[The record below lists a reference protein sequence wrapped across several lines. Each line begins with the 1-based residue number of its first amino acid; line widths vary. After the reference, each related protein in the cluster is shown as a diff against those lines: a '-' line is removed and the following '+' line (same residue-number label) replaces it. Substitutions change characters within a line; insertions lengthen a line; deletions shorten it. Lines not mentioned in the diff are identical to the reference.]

1 MLCQCYTDSTLGPFS
16 SQCVSVSV
24 FVEKTCLYLQSLD
37 GAQRGEQS
45 FADCLQFVVVQRQQ
59 VEVLQVLEGVDSQTV
74 NFVGIQQPET
84 QRQAVQHLLFIRSG
98 FTCSALLSLCT
109 AQTEYKHIRS

>member
-1 MLCQCYTDSTLGPFS
+1 MYS
-16 SQCVSVSV
+16 
-24 FVEKTCLYLQSLD
+24 QSLD

-84 QRQAVQHLLFIRSG
+84 QARALCYLSELVLFIW
-98 FTCSALLSLCT
+98 LYYLC
-109 AQTEYKHIRS
+109 AQHKQKIMQIMR